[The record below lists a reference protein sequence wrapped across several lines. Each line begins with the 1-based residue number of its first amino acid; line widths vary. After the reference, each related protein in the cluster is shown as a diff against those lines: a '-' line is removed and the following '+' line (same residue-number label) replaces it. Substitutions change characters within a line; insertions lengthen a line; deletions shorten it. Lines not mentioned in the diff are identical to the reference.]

1 MLIDLNAATK
11 EDGLEVELESELEE
25 ELEELE
31 AVEEP
36 VVMSQ
41 IADHELENSNFF

>member
-1 MLIDLNAATK
+1 MLIDLNAATKK
-11 EDGLEVELESELEE
+11 EDGLEVELESELE
-25 ELEELE
+25 EELE